1 MRRMTLMLAMAAAC
15 AVLTAPASAQAA
27 SAADGEKIYNKR
39 CKMCH
44 ALDRK
49 KVGPAFKDMNRDP
62 EVLRT
67 TITNGRRMMP
77 AWGKKL
83 SQDEIESL
91 VLFIQKVQAEA
102 GK

>member
-1 MRRMTLMLAMAAAC
+1 MKRTMAMLAAAAILG
-15 AVLTAPASAQAA
+15 VLAAPAAQAA
-27 SAADGEKIYNKR
+27 SAADGEKIYKKR

-67 TITNGRRMMP
+67 TITNGRKVMP

-83 SQDEIESL
+83 SKDEIDSL
-91 VLFIQKVQAEA
+91 VMFIQKVQAEA